1 MDSLDSGVFPLT
13 LLPRQPIRQAFPPG
27 QGMVPEVRELIE
39 KENRQPLIKKRKT
52 GDEASDLRVAK
63 KKNDNTSGG
72 KGFGKRKR
80 RFIYDTTLCRSRLV
94 MISDEERKKHLWIKI
109 LMDLYTSFMQYM
121 HILLLIL
128 YVFCCLFEGYILFIL
143 RLLQELLRQSLL
155 EHMGLFQPRVSFY
168 GEIGSVN

>member
-1 MDSLDSGVFPLT
+1 V
-13 LLPRQPIRQAFPPG
+13 Q
-27 QGMVPEVRELIE
+27 
-39 KENRQPLIKKRKT
+39 IKKRKT

-94 MISDEERKKHLWIKI
+94 MITDEERKKHLWIKF

-128 YVFCCLFEGYILFIL
+128 YIDHDSQMTPIDFEVTRYIDHDSQMTPID
-143 RLLQELLRQSLL
+143 
-155 EHMGLFQPRVSFY
+155 FQVTRSREFVPPA
-168 GEIGSVN
+168 